1 MQPKPRRGNV
11 VLLGDGVFE
20 VLDLIK
26 IRPPGPWWWH
36 TEDLIDPG
44 GARGAI
50 FRCYEDGYVAANG
63 ELQELAYLMAAD
75 VTDDPTEP
83 DISRFVESDV
93 EKFDQTAEP
102 AIRQL
107 MANDGRTLIKWMAS
121 HLSETSLG
129 KGLMAGYIARDQG
142 RERQYIDLRLRI
154 RDRNAIIG
162 GCFDISRKDDLVS
175 PIWEAIQEAAHYS
188 RLPQPSR

>member
-1 MQPKPRRGNV
+1 
-11 VLLGDGVFE
+11 LLDDGVFE
-20 VLDLIK
+20 VLGLIK

-36 TEDLIDPG
+36 TEDLSDPD

-93 EKFDQTAEP
+93 ERFDRMLEP

-107 MANDGRTLIKWMAS
+107 MANDGRTLIKWMSS

-129 KGLMAGYIARDQG
+129 KGLATAYIGHDRG
-142 RERQYIDLRLRI
+142 RERQYFDLRLRV
-154 RDRNAIIG
+154 RDSNAVIG
-162 GCFDISRKDDLVS
+162 GCFDIPRKDELAA
-175 PIWEAIQEAAHYS
+175 PIWQAVQDAAIAS
-188 RLPQPSR
+188 RLS